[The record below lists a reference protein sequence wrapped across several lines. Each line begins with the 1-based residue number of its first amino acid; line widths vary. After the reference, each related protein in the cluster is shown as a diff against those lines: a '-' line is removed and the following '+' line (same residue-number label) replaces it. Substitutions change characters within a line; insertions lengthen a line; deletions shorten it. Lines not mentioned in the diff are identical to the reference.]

1 MPLLLPWT
9 LPPSFRAGLPRAVL
23 TLGVAALLGACASPA
38 SIPPGTTE
46 AEVVRQ
52 MGTPN
57 VERDLPGGGK
67 RLIYSGQPMG
77 QFAWLTDIDASGRVV
92 STTQALTS
100 ERFNMINDGLAEG
113 RWTRDRLLLEFGP
126 PAEITRV
133 AMQPDQAIWGYRFRQ
148 DGVWNSLMYVYVAPD
163 GRVTRFHP
171 GPDPRYERLHFMG
184 M

>member
-1 MPLLLPWT
+1 MPSSLLRT
-9 LPPSFRAGLPRAVL
+9 LSRAAQVL
-23 TLGVAALLGACASPA
+23 TVLAVLGACASPA
-38 SIPPGTTE
+38 SIPPGTPET
-46 AEVVRQ
+46 EVVRQ
-52 MGTPN
+52 MGTPSL
-57 VERDLPGGGK
+57 ERDLPGGGK

-77 QFAWLTDIDASGRVV
+77 QFVWLADVDASGRVV

-113 RWTRDRLLLEFGP
+113 RWTSDRLLLEFGP